1 MRSAF
6 AYRLPLRP
14 PLWLCFMAIAKPPL
28 AARKLCFSSKVSTDV
43 CVSARLDEDDDDLL
57 LLLPFLSSKVVAGSA
72 PVVSAL
78 NALVGDRGLVTPA
91 APAVELLVRGRPSC
105 FWSRT
110 RSRVPRSRMAEAVEA
125 AVPGRLT
132 MEVRRGGSFA

>member
-1 MRSAF
+1 
-6 AYRLPLRP
+6 
-14 PLWLCFMAIAKPPL
+14 MAIAKPPL